1 MERDDFKER
10 NEQIKRMHDR
20 GFTYKKIADAFGIS
34 VERARQI
41 AIKRDRKLAVD
52 VIPRATYIMR
62 GMHTNKPS
70 DEITEQDIYMALLN
84 GIWVCNVGEKT
95 VQQLSEYFKKKV
107 VIKDSAIEHFKGIY
121 GRGYGSMKR
130 TFIGFEDDEG
140 SENK

>member
-70 DEITEQDIYMALLN
+70 DEITEQDIYTALLN

-107 VIKDSAIEHFKGIY
+107 VIKDSAIEHFKDIY
-121 GRGYGSMKR
+121 GREYGSVKR

>member
-10 NEQIKRMHDR
+10 NEQIKRMHER

-70 DEITEQDIYMALLN
+70 DEITEQDIYAALLN
-84 GIWVCNVGEKT
+84 GIWVYNVGEKT

-107 VIKDSAIEHFKGIY
+107 VIKDSAIEHFKDIY
-121 GRGYGSMKR
+121 GREYGSVKR
-130 TFIGFEDDEG
+130 TFICFEDDEG

>member
-20 GFTYKKIADAFGIS
+20 GFTYKKIDDAFGIS

-107 VIKDSAIEHFKGIY
+107 VIKDSAIEHFKDIY
-121 GRGYGSMKR
+121 GREYGSVKR